1 MDEISFRIRESPVGG
16 SRIAY
21 SYLAGLVVL
30 SVVGFAFVVL
40 SSVLDPFAGTGDLD
54 QRALGL
60 LIVGLI
66 CCAVLADALAARV
79 FRLGWEWCSVLA
91 AVHLTVPLWWSWLP
105 IAVAW
110 TPFLLA
116 PLLAALATLSGP
128 AKPPWRPWAIGAA
141 CGVGV
146 TVALVAAFA

>member
-1 MDEISFRIRESPVGG
+1 MNLCPTRSDRPTSLAPHRPSHSFSVELVTLR
-16 SRIAY
+16 
-21 SYLAGLVVL
+21 AG
-30 SVVGFAFVVL
+30 
-40 SSVLDPFAGTGDLD
+40 
-54 QRALGL
+54 
-60 LIVGLI
+60 
-66 CCAVLADALAARV
+66 
-79 FRLGWEWCSVLA
+79 WSVLA

-110 TPFLLA
+110 MPFLLA